1 MGYTAGNLE
10 LNVLGI
16 NQNTYDSI
24 NKTVRSLNSLNRA
37 INKMQGVNFG
47 AQGNKIINFFNKLA
61 TATNSINAQNIAN
74 LATVT
79 KSLSTIPKMDKIN
92 WDNMVAGI
100 QKLTVA
106 ITPFVN
112 KVKEAEAGLTSLATI
127 MRKRKLN
134 IADAN
139 PKNMLMPAMSVYTLL
154 RMGRAMANLVQA
166 GSDYT
171 ETLNLWQVAM
181 RNNTEEAEKF
191 IDKLNEAYGISRTL
205 AMNTQAIFRNMLG
218 SLGQISEE
226 SAYTISEALVLMS
239 LDFASLY
246 NTTIQNAT
254 EKLQS
259 MLAGQV
265 RPIRSAGLDITETTL
280 YMYYQQLGGTKSMR
294 QLNRTEKQLLSILAV
309 FKQMNKA
316 GATGDFEKTLDQYA
330 NQSRLLNET
339 LTDIKTWT
347 GLILKDMIQQSGVLV
362 YINATLITINR
373 LLQAYVKS
381 KNIGDE
387 NFIDGIFESTEEAND
402 EVDELQGKLLDF
414 DKFRALEDSESDN
427 LAIDSVLLDAFGEYT
442 SMLED
447 ATHTAQQLADT
458 WTSFFL
464 TDNGE
469 LTRNAEILLE
479 SLSLIAKTLAVIV
492 GIKIGSWVVGV
503 IKQFNKLSTATIN
516 LNMFLG
522 TLLLVSFASAIEAFR
537 EGNYTLWLFY
547 SAISAVSVA
556 LLIYKNYNTIC
567 TAVTKIATVANT
579 LYGKS
584 LVFIQATL
592 YKIIPLIAIF
602 AGAFVVFE
610 NWDDMS
616 MWQRIVAGVGLAT
629 TAIFGLALA
638 LGAVQSTLTAGIA
651 AIGITA
657 GIGAI
662 IASIA
667 TIKKEASTPVEFHAM
682 GASDIAGGTLFVA
695 GEMGK
700 TEAVYTGGNG
710 KTNVANIKQMEQAF
724 YNALSRHAS
733 EGKDTIVV
741 QAYIDSEKVYEST
754 TAKAKSYGNTWA
766 KV

>member
-79 KSLSTIPKMDKIN
+79 KSLSTIPKMDKVN

-112 KVKEAEAGLTSLATI
+112 KVKESEAGLTSLATI

-347 GLILKDMIQQSGVLV
+347 GLILKDMIQQSGILV
-362 YINATLITINR
+362 YINATLITVNR

-387 NFIDGIFESTEEAND
+387 NFIDGIYKATEESND

-503 IKQFNKLSTATIN
+503 IKQFNKLSKVTAN
-516 LNMFLG
+516 LNMIVGSFF
-522 TLLLVSFASAIEAFR
+522 LVSLYSALKAFD
-537 EGNYTLWLFY
+537 EGDIKAGILY
-547 SAISAVSVA
+547 SAITLASLGFILFKNRADMAAISGK
-556 LLIYKNYNTIC
+556 LLIG
-567 TAVTKIATVANT
+567 TV
-579 LYGKS
+579 LVS
-584 LVFIQATL
+584 LIYYFN
-592 YKIIPLIAIF
+592 AISN
-602 AGAFVVFE
+602 
-610 NWDDMS
+610 NWGDMS
-616 MWQRIVAGVGLAT
+616 TWQRIASGVGLAA

-638 LGAVQSTLTAGIA
+638 MGALKSSILGPIAVVGMISGIVAMTAA
-651 AIGITA
+651 L
-657 GIGAI
+657 
-662 IASIA
+662 A
-667 TIKKEASTPVEFHAM
+667 TVKKEASTPVEFHAM